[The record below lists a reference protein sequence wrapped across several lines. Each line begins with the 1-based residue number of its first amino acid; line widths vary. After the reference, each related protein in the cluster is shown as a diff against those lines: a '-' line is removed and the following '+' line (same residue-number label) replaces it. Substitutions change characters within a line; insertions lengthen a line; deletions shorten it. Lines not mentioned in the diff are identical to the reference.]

1 MYYSKLRSRRV
12 IKYGIPLL
20 ALSICIGSCRQP
32 AHAELQGGANQTTL
46 SGGANQTA
54 LTGGANQTTLTGG
67 ANQTTLT
74 GGANQTTL
82 SGGANQTTLTGGA
95 NQTTLSGGANQTTL
109 TGGAKVDALPSG
121 ADQNLYRGNAKSG
134 TPYGAANQTP
144 LNGNATSNTLTTGV
158 KHTALQG
165 GIKDDASLNPS
176 LKLLKP
182 TTEKGKPLLPG
193 GGTFIP
199 GQVTQISGHT
209 SSGPLSPIL
218 QPSTAQP
225 GVYQR
230 TMSGTIAPLSTY
242 TLTRSNSR
250 VWVAPGY
257 EVTPASQ
264 SRSTAFVPP
273 TSSASSTSSQKGVTT
288 WVPGY
293 DVNSISQIVG
303 ATASTLVGHGVGS
316 GLTTYQ
322 PQYEVHKVTV
332 TSPPMAYDPVAAT
345 HNGVTAFAPGY
356 EVTVI
361 SHNKGAVTW
370 TPGYELSKIAQGAYK
385 ETLSGVWHTGSPTPP
400 LLATQGVLKQP
411 EFAKVLVGPEPMVAT
426 GLLLPQL
433 RAQAVEKLT
442 WDEWY
447 KRVARAIYCRWQYAE
462 VGPGSA
468 TIRMVVTRDRDIS
481 CQLIDFTPAPDIKR
495 DVAAE
500 TLFRESAVKAVNM
513 VTKFEIPDL
522 PPLDTDKVVFDLDLK
537 RVVDGPIGVDVAS
550 RK

>member
-1 MYYSKLRSRRV
+1 MSQPKWRQRRT
-12 IKYGIPLL
+12 
-20 ALSICIGSCRQP
+20 LSTAAQFLSMSVWIGVCQN
-32 AHAELQGGANQTTL
+32 AAQAELQGGTAANSLSGGTSQTTL
-46 SGGANQTA
+46 TGGTNQTA

-67 ANQTTLT
+67 TNQTTLT
-74 GGANQTTL
+74 GGTNQSSL
-82 SGGANQTTLTGGA
+82 SGGAAQTLLNGG
-95 NQTTLSGGANQTTL
+95 L
-109 TGGAKVDALPSG
+109 KVDAVPSG
-121 ADQNLYRGNAKSG
+121 ADQNLLKGTGKAGTLSG
-134 TPYGAANQTP
+134 GTNQTQ
-144 LNGNATSNTLTTGV
+144 LNGNTSSTTLTTGAR
-158 KHTALQG
+158 HTALQG

-182 TTEKGKPLLPG
+182 ATEKGKPLLPG

-218 QPSTAQP
+218 QPSSAQP

-230 TMSGTIAPLSTY
+230 TMSGTISPISTY
-242 TLTRSNSR
+242 TMTRSNSR

-257 EVTPASQ
+257 EVTPANT
-264 SRSTAFVPP
+264 SRSTDYVPP
-273 TSSASSTSSQKGVTT
+273 TSSSSSVMTQKGVTT
-288 WVPGY
+288 WAPGF
-293 DVNSISQIVG
+293 DVTSISQVAG
-303 ATASTLVGHGVGS
+303 ATASIVAGHGVGT
-316 GLTTYQ
+316 GIAAYL
-322 PQYEVHKVTV
+322 PKYEVHKVTV
-332 TSPPMAYDPVAAT
+332 TSPPMAFDPVT
-345 HNGVTAFAPGY
+345 TMQKGVTAFAPGY

-361 SHNKGAVTW
+361 SHNKGVVSW
-370 TPGYELSKIAQGAYK
+370 TPGYELSKLVQGAYK
-385 ETLSGVWHTGSPTPP
+385 ETLSGVWHSGSPTPA
-400 LLATQGVLKQP
+400 LLANQGVLSQP
-411 EFAKVLVGPEPMVAT
+411 QFAKVLVGPEPMVAT

-468 TIRMVVTRDRDIS
+468 TLRMVVTKDRDIS

-522 PPLDTDKVVFDLDLK
+522 PPMDTDKVVFDLDLK

>member
-1 MYYSKLRSRRV
+1 MSHSNVRPGRGLSTAFKFLS
-12 IKYGIPLL
+12 
-20 ALSICIGSCRQP
+20 LSIGLATVPLAAQ
-32 AHAELQGGANQTTL
+32 AELRGGADTTTI
-46 SGGANQTA
+46 SGATSQTA
-54 LTGGANQTTLTGG
+54 LTGGASQTSLTGG
-67 ANQTTLT
+67 ANQTGLAGGTSQTVLT
-74 GGANQTTL
+74 GGANQTGLT
-82 SGGANQTTLTGGA
+82 GGTSQTALTGAASQTALTGGTKQTTLTGG
-95 NQTTLSGGANQTTL
+95 TSKSGTLSGGTM
-109 TGGAKVDALPSG
+109 
-121 ADQNLYRGNAKSG
+121 
-134 TPYGAANQTP
+134 QTP
-144 LNGNATSNTLTTGV
+144 LNGNANSTTLSTGV

-182 TTEKGKPLLPG
+182 ATEKGQPLLPG
-193 GGTFIP
+193 SGTFIP

-209 SSGPLSPIL
+209 SSGPLAPVL

-225 GVYQR
+225 GIYQR
-230 TMSGTIAPLSTY
+230 PMSGTIPPLSTY
-242 TLTRSNSR
+242 TMTRTNSR
-250 VWVAPGY
+250 TWVAPGY
-257 EVTPASQ
+257 EVKPADT

-273 TSSASSTSSQKGVTT
+273 TSSSSASATQKGITT
-288 WVPGY
+288 WVPGF
-293 DVNSISQIVG
+293 DVTSISQVAG
-303 ATASTLVGHGVGS
+303 ATASTIAGRGIGTGIASYL
-316 GLTTYQ
+316 

-332 TSPPMAYDPVAAT
+332 SSPPMSFDPVAAT
-345 HNGVTAFAPGY
+345 QNGVTAFAPGY

-361 SHNKGAVTW
+361 SHSKGVVSW
-370 TPGYELSKIAQGAYK
+370 TPGYELSKLAQGAYQ
-385 ETLSGVWHTGSPTPP
+385 ETLSGVWHTGAPTPA
-400 LLATQGVLKQP
+400 LLATQGVLKEPQ
-411 EFAKVLVGPEPMVAT
+411 FAKVLTGPPPMVAT

-481 CQLIDFTPAPDIKR
+481 CQLIDFQPAADIKR

-522 PPLDTDKVVFDLDLK
+522 PQPLDADKVVFDLDLK
-537 RVVDGPIGVDVAS
+537 RVVDGPVGVDVAS